1 MNNMIISNAW
11 QILAVSL
18 LLGATAQA
26 QCTDTGPVTISEAC
40 TVSVLQAEL
49 TKNGCDADTR
59 TLEQSC
65 KDASIEFG
73 KISNL
78 HYQFDKTYMDGGTI
92 WNDGEQ
98 DESVIDESR
107 ITRALRTVGSES
119 LINWPEYEALQDY
132 VGEDNIPYMSNF
144 NLDET
149 CDLNTV
155 MCCFTDDK
163 DDREEIPDNS
173 EVCAHDLRDSRR
185 SNHINR
191 GWAEFDDNANTYC
204 TGFTFSSDKGDATN
218 RFKGNSLLDLS
229 FRNTVENGYVKNI
242 PGAPMCACIE
252 QMPTVSRADCRLT
265 SVSDESLT
273 YTIVNGELKV
283 TNITAKVEFSACEVD
298 DLKVHAEQYDIDLS
312 DHLVGDEGCE
322 ISKHEMRNEKFWV
335 PATIDNVYEKI
346 PEDQWQLV
354 AGKGSRYWPLR
365 PGAEALVEYDKEFRA
380 MLGEAPFVVRR
391 YCDSCAP
398 SHRDIYYKRLTPL
411 PEGLNFL
418 DLFLNNWKSGE
429 GNEFHKDFELYS
441 SMDDVKAESN
451 EWTFCNF
458 NYGGIGFP
466 RDCGPTGRIDC
477 QWNSY
482 SRGICGGTH
491 NAFDHA
497 FYVPVV
503 QTNR

>member
-1 MNNMIISNAW
+1 MNLHTAW
-11 QILAVSL
+11 KNIL
-18 LLGATAQA
+18 LLGLLAGSAQA
-26 QCTDTGPVTISEAC
+26 KCDRITAEIPCTVKDIEKALTENSCPPVDEELIAEAC
-40 TVSVLQAEL
+40 KSAAVQ
-49 TKNGCDADTR
+49 
-59 TLEQSC
+59 
-65 KDASIEFG
+65 FG
-73 KISNL
+73 EITDN
-78 HYQFDKTYMDGGTI
+78 HYQFDKSYMDGGSI
-92 WNDGEQ
+92 WNDVLNSEHDT
-98 DESVIDESR
+98 DEVSVDEDR
-107 ITRALRTVGSES
+107 IRRVKETVGSTTA
-119 LINWPEYEALQDY
+119 INWPEYEALQDY
-132 VGEDNIPYMSNF
+132 VGEDNTPYMSNF

-191 GWAEFDDNANTYC
+191 GWAEFDNNANTYC
-204 TGFTFSSDKGDATN
+204 TGFTYASDKGDATN
-218 RFKGNSLLDLS
+218 RFKGNSLLDIS

-252 QMPTVSRADCRLT
+252 QMPTVSRADCRTT

-273 YTIVNGELKV
+273 YTIVNGALEV
-283 TNITAKVEFSACEVD
+283 TKITANVEFSACEVD

-312 DHLVGDEGCE
+312 EHLVGDEGCE
-322 ISKHEMRNEKFWV
+322 SSKQEMRNEKFWV
-335 PATIDNVYEKI
+335 PTKIDNVYEEI

-354 AGKGSRYWPLR
+354 AGKGSRFWPLK
-365 PGAEALVEYDKEFRA
+365 PNQKAEYDAEFRA

-411 PEGLNFL
+411 PEGLDFL
-418 DLFLNNWKSGE
+418 DLFLSNWRNDE

-441 SMDDVKAESN
+441 SIDDAKAESN

-482 SRGICGGTH
+482 SRGICGGRH

-503 QTNR
+503 ETTR